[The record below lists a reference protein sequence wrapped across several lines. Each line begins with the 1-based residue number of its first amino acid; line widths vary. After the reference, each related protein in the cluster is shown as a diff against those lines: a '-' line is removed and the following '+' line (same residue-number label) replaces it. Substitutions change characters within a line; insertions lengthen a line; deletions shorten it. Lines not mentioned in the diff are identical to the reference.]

1 MIIDL
6 ASRWVD
12 RRWVGG
18 QVVGGRLVGGSV
30 VGRFNKTQEKTY
42 LGQLFRL

>member
-42 LGQLFRL
+42 LGQ